1 MKKKVSVILSSVLI
15 FSMLSMGLLCLSDVI
30 KQSVEKKQ
38 IDKYWAQVSEF
49 DGEITNRLTVRSR
62 EEIDFLNAVQ
72 TASGYDNTYY
82 LQFKNEEDTLTA
94 QKYYESIED
103 VESVRRDKVMQTDDV
118 QLYATEC
125 YATANSNI
133 DDALKLIDE
142 YFSDPPEIRVAVI
155 DTGVENNDTFAGRIV
170 GGSDSLPGEDY
181 HGSYV
186 AGTLLYNTPDNVKVY
201 SYKAGSGTEISTA
214 SAAAAIDKA
223 VSDGCDIINMSFGG
237 EDIDLTLYK
246 SIIKANLKGV
256 IMLAAA
262 GNDSKNLSV
271 YNQYP
276 AEFSEV
282 FAIGS
287 MTESKSLDTSSNYG
301 TGIFTYATGA
311 NVRSNYRGKDIYWKG
326 TSAATPVVAAVVA
339 NLLTVDDS
347 LSTYEIKTCISDTAM
362 SPNESNTSRDIV
374 DAYAAIKNV
383 TELELPTAQLD
394 YTITENN
401 ETGYSEITF
410 DCDDDTQVYYYLSRL
425 NSGSAV
431 VYPLDTDY
439 FTNHYK
445 YVEGS
450 TITFDREYV
459 VNAVAYSPGREK
471 SILYH
476 IAAPCCN
483 ENDYNYSSA
492 SKSISYCQLSQSSIT
507 VPESINNMTVTKIGA
522 FCFAGNESVETIVLP
537 DTITE
542 IGEYAF
548 SNCPN
553 LKKVIAPGVVKCGRY
568 AFQNCG
574 KLMEVIMPQNDN
586 TFTGMFKNCAS
597 LIIAQISDNDFFTSY
612 YNKAFYGCE
621 RMMNYF
627 ALGCDILFGKVT
639 NRGNYA
645 YISEQQDD
653 YYIKS
658 PQEILYLWDSYYLN
672 KKTSSLGLISLF
684 DSSSLFDVNNDGIVN
699 AKDYAMLS
707 YSAKRQKSMYGDV
720 ESVSE

>member
-1 MKKKVSVILSSVLI
+1 MKKKVSVILSLVLI
-15 FSMLSMGLLCLSDVI
+15 SSICSMGLLCLSDVI
-30 KQSVEKKQ
+30 RQSVEKKQ

-49 DGEITNRLTVRSR
+49 DGEITNRLTVRSK
-62 EEIDFLNAVQ
+62 EDIDFLNAVQ

-82 LQFKNEEDTLTA
+82 LQFDNEKDTLAA
-94 QKYYESIED
+94 QKYYESLED
-103 VESVRRDKVMQTDDV
+103 VESVIRDKVMYTDDV
-118 QLYATEC
+118 QSYGTEC

-133 DDALKLIDE
+133 DDALKLIEE
-142 YFSDPPEIRVAVI
+142 YFQDPPEIRVAVI

-170 GGSDSLPGEDY
+170 GGSDSLPNEDY

-201 SYKAGSGTEISTA
+201 SYKVGSGTYISTA

-223 VSDGCDIINMSFGG
+223 VSDGCQIINMSFGG
-237 EDIDLTLYK
+237 DDIDLTLYK
-246 SIIKANLKGV
+246 SIFKANLKGV

-276 AEFSEV
+276 AEFNEV
-282 FAIGS
+282 LAIGS

-311 NVRSNYRGKDIYWKG
+311 NVRSNYRGEDIYWKG

-339 NLLTVDDS
+339 NLLTVDDN
-347 LSTYEIKTCISDTAM
+347 LSTSDIKDCISDTAM

-374 DAYAAIKNV
+374 DAYAALEYV
-383 TELELPTAQLD
+383 TKLQLPVAQLD
-394 YTITENN
+394 YTITENE

-410 DCDDDTQVYYYLSRL
+410 DCDADTQVYYYLSRL

-431 VYPLDTDY
+431 VYPIDTDY

-445 YVEGS
+445 YTLGS
-450 TITFDREYV
+450 TISFDREYI
-459 VNAVAYSPGREK
+459 VNAVAYSPGSEK

-476 IAAPCCN
+476 IAAPSYN
-483 ENDYNYSSA
+483 EDDYKYSSG
-492 SKSISYCQLSQSSIT
+492 SKSISYCQLSEKRIV
-507 VPESINNMTVTKIGA
+507 VPESINNTSVNKIGA
-522 FCFAGNESVETIVLP
+522 FCFAGNEEVETIVLP
-537 DTITE
+537 DTVTE

-553 LKKVIAPGVVKCGRY
+553 LRKVIATGVTKCGRY

-574 KLMEVIMPQNDN
+574 NLMEVIMPLNDN
-586 TFTGMFKNCAS
+586 TFTGMFKNCTS
-597 LIIAQISDNDFFTSY
+597 LIIAQLADNNFFTSY

-621 RMMNYF
+621 EMVNYF
-627 ALGCDILFGKVT
+627 ALGCDFLFDDITK
-639 NRGNYA
+639 RGNYS
-645 YISEQQDD
+645 YISAEEENF
-653 YYIKS
+653 IKS

-672 KKTSSLGLISLF
+672 KETSALGFLNLF
-684 DSSSLFDVNNDGIVN
+684 DSTSLFDVNNDGIVN
-699 AKDYAMLS
+699 AKDYAMLT
-707 YSAKRQKSMYGDV
+707 YSAKKQRAAYGDLRFA
-720 ESVSE
+720 SE